1 MPRTWINYSS
11 KMATKKTNYIE
22 MELDWLEAKAEELRQ
37 YCDQTPIVSITDRR
51 VSGRIAATIEQQI
64 KSIRDTLQDYIKI
77 IEAIEKLREKEETK
91 KTAIRGD
98 QELSPLESGDV
109 D

>member
-1 MPRTWINYSS
+1 MM
-11 KMATKKTNYIE
+11 MATKKVNYIE
-22 MELDWLEAKAEELRQ
+22 MELEWLETKAEELRS
-37 YCDQTPIVSITDRR
+37 YCDSNPLTGLVDRMAYKETRNGGTIPMIVS
-51 VSGRIAATIEQQI
+51 TIEQQI

-91 KTAIRGD
+91 KIATRGD
-98 QELSPLESGDV
+98 QELSPLETGDV